1 MDPKGWRSGLMMS
14 AAFGLLAVST
24 AATALVARADEA
36 RGVSRAPAA
45 GISSSALKPGD
56 VPAGY
61 GKPQTKVF
69 AGYVSGMKLGTSTC
83 HVRPPITR
91 SSWRG
96 GLISESRKGSLSQAT
111 IQTIDECAFQVNKA
125 AVAHA
130 AYVVGLNEAKKTRG
144 FHRLTVP
151 SVGDESVVY
160 GIGSAGFHAYAIQFR
175 HGATL
180 ISLSYVALGKPD
192 VSPSGLVHIAS
203 AINGRL

>member
-1 MDPKGWRSGLMMS
+1 MDAKGWRSGLTRS
-14 AAFGLLAVST
+14 VAVGLLGVST
-24 AATALVARADEA
+24 AATVFTARADEA
-36 RGVSRAPAA
+36 RGVSRAAA
-45 GISSSALKPGD
+45 SGISSAALQPGD

-69 AGYVSGMKLGTSTC
+69 TSYVSGMKLGTSTC

-111 IQTIDECAFQVNKA
+111 IQTIDECVFQVTKA

-130 AYVVGLNEAKKTRG
+130 AYTVGLNQAKKSKG

-151 SVGDESVVY
+151 SVGDESVAY
-160 GIGSAGFHAYAIQFR
+160 GIGSAGFIAYAIQFR
-175 HGATL
+175 HGAAL
-180 ISLSYVALGKPD
+180 ISLSYFALGKPD
-192 VSPSGLVHIAS
+192 LSPSGLAHIAS